1 MMAAA
6 MSVAAVFAGE
16 VRPTAFR
23 QLAPGAV
30 KPDGWLRDVL
40 RLQAE
45 GITGHAEELYK
56 DIGESDWLTGGRRGG
71 EFEWER
77 GPYYARGLQVL
88 AWQLDDATLK
98 KRAQGWIEAIL
109 KSQRDDGDFGPKREN
124 WWANMLALY
133 MMRDNYLATGDVRC
147 AEFVKKYARFQQTAL
162 KKKSLHG
169 DSMWACARG
178 GDGMEVFLDFYDL
191 TGDAE
196 FLEAAKLYMSQT
208 APWTEYYY
216 TGSRNESYQEHI
228 VNFNEGLKEPALV
241 WRLTGDKR
249 AADAYAAAMDKGGW
263 SQLYA
268 GRPDRMQNG
277 EEPLSGRNAS
287 GGTELCAQAERIISC
302 ADQVSV
308 FANVKAADDMETVAY
323 NCLPA
328 TIYPDFTGIRY
339 YLPLNCPRADNNKL
353 FYTHNP
359 QVYSITPSPH
369 SGFGCCRSNFHIAW
383 PKFVQ
388 SMWMATADG
397 GLAAVAYGPCTVRA
411 KVGGKDVAMRMV
423 TDYPFRGKVT
433 IEMLEG
439 SGSFPLRVR
448 VPSWAVGEKDAG
460 TFRKVVRSWRRGDR
474 LTFDFT
480 AKTTVEKGWSFDS
493 ACVRRGPLL
502 FAWNVPART
511 KVVKTFGGEFATR
524 ELHPVKEW
532 NVALVLPESG
542 DLASGIEVVDSGA
555 PIKDS
560 PFSYDRAPVKLRMR
574 GCRTD
579 EVRWGRFRYE
589 ANGTC
594 VEPPPSPIRA
604 PRDWC
609 TLELV
614 PLGCT
619 QTRVTLFPWTSSSEC
634 KVKSGEAVYGGGPV
648 EGVECRA
655 SHCWGG
661 DTVDALVDGKEPK
674 NSNDRSI
681 PRFTTWDHKGGEEW
695 VEVRYP
701 KARDI
706 SSVSVYWF
714 EDGEG
719 CALPASWRVQLERDG
734 KWTDAA
740 ADATLVKDAYS
751 KARLSKKETVRA
763 FRVVFAQKP
772 EKACGILEVRAE
784 R

>member
-1 MMAAA
+1 MILFRHGATEPPLNERQTMRYTLMMAAA
-6 MSVAAVFAGE
+6 MSVAAAFAGE

-23 QLAPGAV
+23 QLAPGVV

-98 KRAQGWIEAIL
+98 ERAQGWIEAIL

-133 MMRDNYLATGDVRC
+133 MMRDNYLATGDIRC

-249 AADAYAAAMDKGGW
+249 AAGAYAAAMDKGGW

-353 FYTHNP
+353 FYAHNP

-411 KVGGKDVAMRMV
+411 KVGSKDVAMRMV
-423 TDYPFRGKVT
+423 TDYPFRGIPRQGDDRDARGRRKLPAAPAHSLVGGRGKGRRHVPQGRAQLAKGRQAHLRLHG
-433 IEMLEG
+433 EDNGGKRLELRLRLRPSRTSPLRVERPRKDKG
-439 SGSFPLRVR
+439 GQDIRRRIRDARAPSRQGVERRARPARVRRSRVRNRSRRPRSADQGLSVLLRPRAGEAAHARMPNGRGEVGTFPLRGQRHVR
-448 VPSWAVGEKDAG
+448 
-460 TFRKVVRSWRRGDR
+460 
-474 LTFDFT
+474 
-480 AKTTVEKGWSFDS
+480 
-493 ACVRRGPLL
+493 
-502 FAWNVPART
+502 
-511 KVVKTFGGEFATR
+511 
-524 ELHPVKEW
+524 
-532 NVALVLPESG
+532 
-542 DLASGIEVVDSGA
+542 
-555 PIKDS
+555 
-560 PFSYDRAPVKLRMR
+560 
-574 GCRTD
+574 
-579 EVRWGRFRYE
+579 
-589 ANGTC
+589 
-594 VEPPPSPIRA
+594 
-604 PRDWC
+604 
-609 TLELV
+609 
-614 PLGCT
+614 
-619 QTRVTLFPWTSSSEC
+619 
-634 KVKSGEAVYGGGPV
+634 
-648 EGVECRA
+648 
-655 SHCWGG
+655 
-661 DTVDALVDGKEPK
+661 
-674 NSNDRSI
+674 
-681 PRFTTWDHKGGEEW
+681 
-695 VEVRYP
+695 
-701 KARDI
+701 
-706 SSVSVYWF
+706 
-714 EDGEG
+714 
-719 CALPASWRVQLERDG
+719 
-734 KWTDAA
+734 
-740 ADATLVKDAYS
+740 
-751 KARLSKKETVRA
+751 
-763 FRVVFAQKP
+763 
-772 EKACGILEVRAE
+772 
-784 R
+784 